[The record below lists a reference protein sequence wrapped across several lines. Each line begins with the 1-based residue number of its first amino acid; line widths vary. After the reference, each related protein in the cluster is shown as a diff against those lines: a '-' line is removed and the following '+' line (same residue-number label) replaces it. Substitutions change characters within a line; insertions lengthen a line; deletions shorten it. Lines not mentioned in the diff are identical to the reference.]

1 MNGRSVFVGG
11 GSDDLLRPAEF
22 PRSAK
27 YDADWALEN
36 MMGPNALWLT
46 ELLAGCMTLEPSMRV
61 LDLGCGKAISSIFLA
76 KEYGAQV
83 WATDL
88 WIDASDN
95 FQRIRAAGVDDRV
108 FPIHA
113 EAHALPF
120 ADGFFDAMVSVDA
133 YHYFGTADLYLETHL
148 ARLVKPGGQMGIVAP
163 GLLKELDGDE
173 PPAHLRPFWEPTF
186 FSLHSPPWWKRLW
199 ERSGLVDVELSDLLP
214 DGWRLWMASDLLWS
228 ERLGKSS
235 DEADMLALD
244 EGRTLGLTRMVA
256 RRNERPAQRLDS
268 L

>member
-1 MNGRSVFVGG
+1 MQNSEEVRQGLFQ
-11 GSDDLLRPAEF
+11 PTEF

-27 YDADWALEN
+27 YDQDWVLDN

-46 ELLAGCMTLEPSMRV
+46 ESLAACMGLNPGMRV
-61 LDLGCGKAISSIFLA
+61 LDLGCGKGLSSIFLA

-83 WATDL
+83 WAVDL
-88 WIDASDN
+88 WIDASEN
-95 FQRIRAAGVDDRV
+95 LARIRAAGVEDRV

-133 YHYFGTADLYLETHL
+133 YHYFGTDDLYLENHL
-148 ARLVKPGGQMGIVAP
+148 ARLVKPGGQMGIVVPGLVEELPRTNRRNTCGHTGSRHFSASTARPGGTALGTKRIGCRRTCRPAP
-163 GLLKELDGDE
+163 GRVAALAGVG
-173 PPAHLRPFWEPTF
+173 PAMVGTHRQAP
-186 FSLHSPPWWKRLW
+186 
-199 ERSGLVDVELSDLLP
+199 
-214 DGWRLWMASDLLWS
+214 
-228 ERLGKSS
+228 

-244 EGRTLGLTRMVA
+244 GGRTLGFTRMVA
-256 RRNERPAQRLDS
+256 RRNRRIPERLDT